1 MLLVNTFDVEPW
13 WSTVP
18 PCVATAAWGS
28 MPDRSETP
36 LREYLDLCDEAGV
49 KCTFFFIGWYA
60 KRFPQRVKEVI
71 ARGHEVGCHSLY
83 HEDVSTLTNEE
94 FRETT
99 RIAKSSIED
108 ATGEAVIA
116 YRAPSFSFPQDRCAE
131 LFGVLSELGFL
142 IDSSICTAGRV
153 YGGGFTREE
162 FPGPMTLRDTF
173 GVDLFEVPVPGV
185 SFAGREIQLF
195 GGGYLRLA
203 PGFML
208 DHFMKREKYQV
219 LYLHPHDFDED
230 VPDLPN
236 VNTVKNLRLR
246 LRIGSLRKKVLSLFA
261 KSDVRSCGQLISN
274 TQIAYDRI

>member
-1 MLLVNTFDVEPW
+1 
-13 WSTVP
+13 
-18 PCVATAAWGS
+18 
-28 MPDRSETP
+28 MPDRSEAP
-36 LREYLDLCDEAGV
+36 LREYLDLCDQADV

-60 KRFPQRVKEVI
+60 KRFPQRVREVI

-99 RIAKSSIED
+99 RTAKARIED
-108 ATGEAVIA
+108 AIGEEVIA
-116 YRAPSFSFPQDRCAE
+116 YRAPSFSFPPARCAE

-153 YGGGFTREE
+153 YGGGFMREQ
-162 FPGPMTLRDTF
+162 FPGPMSLRDTF

-195 GGGYLRLA
+195 GGGYLRLS
-203 PGFML
+203 PSFLL
-208 DHFMKREKYQV
+208 DHFLKSEKYQV

-236 VNTVKNLRLR
+236 VGTVKNLRLR
-246 LRIGSLRKKVLSLFA
+246 LRIGDLRTKVLNLFE
-261 KSDVRSCGQLISN
+261 KSDVRSCAQLLQNS
-274 TQIAYDRI
+274 QIAYDGI